1 MEIKNE
7 DDRTKKEE
15 AEAEAEAEEK
25 VKVEKVDKKRFAP
38 RRRG

>member
-7 DDRTKKEE
+7 DDRTKKE
-15 AEAEAEAEEK
+15 EAEAEAEEK